1 MERNEELLRKFGR
14 QLSTLRKQKGLSV
27 RELAAAAGMKTDQL
41 KKIEA
46 GQAGFLLSTLV
57 ALAAGLKISPAAL
70 FKGL

>member
-14 QLSTLRKQKGLSV
+14 QLTTLRKQKGLSIQ
-27 RELAAAAGMKTDQL
+27 ELAAAAGMKVHQL

-46 GQAGFLLSTLV
+46 GQAGFLLSTLA
-57 ALAAGLKISPAAL
+57 ALAAGLEITPAAL